1 MPHRCW
7 GNMDRARLAE
17 FLRTRREALQP
28 EDFGLPKGRRRTPG
42 LRRDEVAELSG
53 ISTHYYTRIEQ
64 PRGPVPSSQV
74 LAAIARGLNLD
85 PDDRDHLQRLAGYAP
100 VRAASREHGI
110 SPGLRRIFDRLQD
123 EPALIVDELGET
135 LLQTPSAVA
144 LLGDETRYSG
154 MMRSR
159 VYRWFTDAA
168 ARLRTPTEDH
178 PAHSRALVAQLARAA
193 VSDRRPRADA
203 TIAALR
209 RSSPEFEELW
219 ISHPMIGVYC
229 DPKRLIHDEVGEIE
243 LHGQTLHDPGLPQ
256 ALTVFTAEPG
266 SESER
271 RLRMLSRN
279 VGKHSPQIAE
289 ATVEQGMQ
297 VRPKPLHA

>member
-1 MPHRCW
+1 MNRV
-7 GNMDRARLAE
+7 RLAE

-28 EDFGLPKGRRRTPG
+28 EDVGLPRGGHRRTPG

-64 PRGPVPSSQV
+64 PRGPVPSAQV
-74 LAAIARGLNLD
+74 LAAIARGLQLN
-85 PDDRDHLQRLAGYAP
+85 PDERDHLQRLAGHPP
-100 VRAASREHGI
+100 VRSADPEHDI

-123 EPALIVDELGET
+123 ETALIVDEVGET

-159 VYRWFTDAA
+159 IYRWFADPAT
-168 ARLRTPTEDH
+168 RRRTPIEDQ
-178 PAHSRALVAQLARAA
+178 PTHSRALVAQLAHTAA
-193 VSDRRPRADA
+193 SGRCPRADA
-203 TIAALR
+203 MITALR

-219 ISHPMIGVYC
+219 SHHPVVGPYC
-229 DPKRLIHDEVGEIE
+229 DAKRLIHDVVGELE
-243 LHGQTLHDPGLPQ
+243 LHGQTLHDPDRPQ

-271 RLRMLSRN
+271 RLRMLSR
-279 VGKHSPQIAE
+279 A
-289 ATVEQGMQ
+289 
-297 VRPKPLHA
+297 

>member
-1 MPHRCW
+1 MNRV
-7 GNMDRARLAE
+7 RLAE

-28 EDFGLPKGRRRTPG
+28 EDVGLPRGSHRRTPG

-64 PRGPVPSSQV
+64 PRGPVPSAQV
-74 LAAIARGLNLD
+74 LAAIARGLRLSSD
-85 PDDRDHLQRLAGYAP
+85 ELDHLLRLAGHPA
-100 VRAASREHGI
+100 VRPADPRHGI

-123 EPALIVDELGET
+123 ETALIVDEVGET
-135 LLQTPSAVA
+135 LLQTPAAVA

-159 VYRWFTDAA
+159 IYRWFTDPTS
-168 ARLRTPTEDH
+168 RRRTPTEDH
-178 PAHSRALVAQLARAA
+178 PAHSRALVAQLAHAA
-193 VSDRRPRADA
+193 ASTRNPRADA
-203 TIAALR
+203 MIAALR

-219 ISHPMIGVYC
+219 SRHPVAGPYC
-229 DPKRLIHDEVGEIE
+229 DAKRLIHDEVGEIE
-243 LHGQTLHDPGLPQ
+243 LHGQTLHDPERPQ

-271 RLRMLSRN
+271 RLRMLSR
-279 VGKHSPQIAE
+279 V
-289 ATVEQGMQ
+289 
-297 VRPKPLHA
+297 

>member
-1 MPHRCW
+1 MNRV
-7 GNMDRARLAE
+7 RLAE

-28 EDFGLPKGRRRTPG
+28 EDVGLPRGGHRRTPG

-64 PRGPVPSSQV
+64 PRGPVPSAQV
-74 LAAIARGLNLD
+74 LAAIGRGLRLD
-85 PDDRDHLQRLAGYAP
+85 SDELDHLQRLAGHPA
-100 VRAASREHGI
+100 VRPADPQPGI

-123 EPALIVDELGET
+123 ETALIVDEVGET
-135 LLQTPSAVA
+135 LLQTPAAVA

-159 VYRWFTDAA
+159 AYRWFTDPA
-168 ARLRTPTEDH
+168 ARQRTPPEDH

-193 VSDRRPRADA
+193 ASGTCPRADA
-203 TIAALR
+203 MITALR

-219 ISHPMIGVYC
+219 SHHPVVGPYC
-229 DPKRLIHDEVGEIE
+229 DAKRMIHDEVGELE
-243 LHGQTLHDPGLPQ
+243 LHGQTLHDPDRPQ

-271 RLRMLSRN
+271 RLRMLSR
-279 VGKHSPQIAE
+279 V
-289 ATVEQGMQ
+289 
-297 VRPKPLHA
+297 

>member
-1 MPHRCW
+1 MNRV
-7 GNMDRARLAE
+7 RLAE

-28 EDFGLPKGRRRTPG
+28 EDVGLPRGGHRRTPG

-64 PRGPVPSSQV
+64 PRGPVPSVQV
-74 LAAIARGLNLD
+74 LAAIARGLQLN
-85 PDDRDHLQRLAGYAP
+85 PDERDHLQRLAGHPP
-100 VRAASREHGI
+100 VRSADPEHDI
-110 SPGLRRIFDRLQD
+110 SPGLRRIFDRLLD
-123 EPALIVDELGET
+123 ETALIVDEVGET

-159 VYRWFTDAA
+159 IYRWFADPAT
-168 ARLRTPTEDH
+168 RRRTPIEDQ
-178 PAHSRALVAQLARAA
+178 PTHSRALVAQLAHTAA
-193 VSDRRPRADA
+193 SGRCPRAEA
-203 TIAALR
+203 MIAALR

-219 ISHPMIGVYC
+219 SHHPVVGPYC
-229 DPKRLIHDEVGEIE
+229 DAKRLIHDVVGELE
-243 LHGQTLHDPGLPQ
+243 LHGQTLHDPDRPQ

-271 RLRMLSRN
+271 RLRMLPR
-279 VGKHSPQIAE
+279 A
-289 ATVEQGMQ
+289 
-297 VRPKPLHA
+297 